1 MKREERSEKQRE
13 KNAIKSGHFVLPATP
28 KGSISTL
35 LGPTKR
41 KRGQE
46 AAEAEA
52 TVGAKA
58 EEDH

>member
-1 MKREERSEKQRE
+1 MKREVRNRERE
-13 KNAIKSGHFVLPATP
+13 SGHFVLPATP
-28 KGSISTL
+28 KGSVSTL

-52 TVGAKA
+52 TAGAKA
-58 EEDH
+58 EEGHS